1 MDDYQKFIHSSR
13 YARWKEEEGRRE
25 TWPETVGRYVNFFY
39 EKYGHLDPTRKVFN
53 SIYDS
58 ILNLDVMG
66 SMRAVMTAGPA
77 LEETQVAGYNCCFVA
92 VDEPT
97 VFDEIMYVLMCGT
110 GVGFSVESQFV
121 SKLPIVPK
129 DLQDAAD
136 QVIVFEDSRIG
147 WAGGFREYV
156 SSLYAGRVP
165 RWDLSKLRAAGV
177 RLKTFGGRASG
188 PEPLADL
195 LVFTR
200 DLFLGARGRR
210 LTTLECHDLVC
221 KIADIV
227 VVGGVRRSALIS
239 LSDLE
244 DTSIQYAKH
253 GRWWETHPYRALA
266 NNSAVYTSRPGTGT
280 YMREMLALYDS
291 QSGERGI
298 FNREAAQRKAALM
311 GRDGSKVAGVNPCQP
326 AWADLLTPSGLTC
339 MGKIEVGD
347 KVWTKEGW
355 STVTAKWSSGIKPV
369 YRYGTTA
376 GVFYGTQNHRVV
388 SNGNKVEV
396 EDATSIDIITGPF
409 LLRTIDPQDVI
420 DGLVL
425 GDGTVHKASN
435 DKIVLCVGKDDGDYF
450 DSEVSDFLA
459 PAHNGISQYA
469 HDVVT
474 TLTAGELPR
483 TYERIVP
490 DRFKNDLDK
499 AAGFLRGLYSANGSV
514 VGNRITLKSAS
525 PRLIEDVQLMLN
537 ALGIRS
543 YFTTNKSK
551 VVSFNNGDYICKES
565 YDLNISTDRNKF
577 VEAIGFIQK
586 YKNDKIN
593 IVDSPKGKT
602 TYDIVD
608 ACFVSEEEVF
618 DITVD
623 NGSHTY
629 WTGGCDVSNCGE
641 ILLRSKQFCNLAEV
655 VLRPGDNLE
664 TVKAKATVATIL
676 GTLQA
681 SLTDFKY
688 LSPEWKENTEEERL
702 LGVSLTGVMDWWPSV
717 GEERAIQILQQARRT
732 TVEVNAIVAQAIGI
746 PASASI
752 TCVKPSGTVS
762 QLVDSS
768 SGIHARYAPY
778 YTRTVRADNN
788 DPMCKF
794 LKDQGVP
801 NEPDVT
807 KPKHTMVFSF
817 PKRSPDGAVC
827 TKDMTAIDQLEMW
840 KILADEWCD
849 HNPSTTIQVKEDE
862 WVGVFSWMY
871 NEWDSICGIALL
883 PYSEHT
889 YQQAPYQEITKEEYE
904 KKVSGMP
911 EIEWDKLREYE
922 TEDTTSGSQELA
934 CSSGSCEIVDIN

>member
-1 MDDYQKFIHSSR
+1 MDDYSKFIHKSR
-13 YARWKEEEGRRE
+13 YARWREEDGRRE
-25 TWPETVGRYVNFFY
+25 TWEETVTRYIDFF
-39 EKYGHLDPTRKVFN
+39 KRRVPDSVLPILDSAKKR
-53 SIYDS
+53 
-58 ILNLDVMG
+58 ILDLEVMP
-66 SMRAVMTAGPA
+66 SMRALMTAGKA
-77 LEETQVAGYNCCFVA
+77 LEETNVAGYNCCFVT
-92 VDEPT
+92 VDDPI
-97 VFDEIMYVLMCGT
+97 VFDEIMYILMCGT

-165 RWDLSKLRAAGV
+165 RWDLSKVRAAGV

-266 NNSAVYTSRPGTGT
+266 NNSAVYTSKPGTGT

-298 FNREAAQRKAALM
+298 FNREAAQSKAALM
-311 GRDGSKVAGVNPCQP
+311 YRDA
-326 AWADLLTPSGLTC
+326 T
-339 MGKIEVGD
+339 
-347 KVWTKEGW
+347 
-355 STVTAKWSSGIKPV
+355 
-369 YRYGTTA
+369 
-376 GVFYGTQNHRVV
+376 RVV
-388 SNGNKVEV
+388 
-396 EDATSIDIITGPF
+396 
-409 LLRTIDPQDVI
+409 
-420 DGLVL
+420 
-425 GDGTVHKASN
+425 GTN
-435 DKIVLCVGKDDGDYF
+435 
-450 DSEVSDFLA
+450 
-459 PAHNGISQYA
+459 P
-469 HDVVT
+469 
-474 TLTAGELPR
+474 
-483 TYERIVP
+483 
-490 DRFKNDLDK
+490 
-499 AAGFLRGLYSANGSV
+499 
-514 VGNRITLKSAS
+514 
-525 PRLIEDVQLMLN
+525 
-537 ALGIRS
+537 
-543 YFTTNKSK
+543 
-551 VVSFNNGDYICKES
+551 
-565 YDLNISTDRNKF
+565 
-577 VEAIGFIQK
+577 
-586 YKNDKIN
+586 
-593 IVDSPKGKT
+593 
-602 TYDIVD
+602 
-608 ACFVSEEEVF
+608 
-618 DITVD
+618 
-623 NGSHTY
+623 
-629 WTGGCDVSNCGE
+629 CGE
-641 ILLRSKQFCNLAEV
+641 ILLRSKQFCNLSEV

-664 TVKAKATVATIL
+664 TVKAKVTVATML

-681 SLTDFKY
+681 SLTDFEY

-717 GEERAIQILQQARRT
+717 GKERAIQILQQARRT

-746 PASASI
+746 TASAAI

-778 YTRTVRADNN
+778 YIRTVRADNN

-807 KPKHTMVFSF
+807 KPKHTTVFSF

-904 KKVSGMP
+904 EAMAEMP
-911 EIEWDKLREYE
+911 KIDWDKLREYE
-922 TEDTTSGSQELA
+922 AEDTTSGSQELA
-934 CSSGSCEIVDIN
+934 CSSSSCEIVDIT

>member
-1 MDDYQKFIHSSR
+1 MRVVSVTPIIDEQDYYDITV
-13 YARWKEEEGRRE
+13 EG
-25 TWPETVGRYVNFFY
+25 THNFLLAD
-39 EKYGHLDPTRKVFN
+39 G
-53 SIYDS
+53 SIVH
-58 ILNLDVMG
+58 N
-66 SMRAVMTAGPA
+66 
-77 LEETQVAGYNCCFVA
+77 
-92 VDEPT
+92 
-97 VFDEIMYVLMCGT
+97 CGT

-253 GRWWETHPYRALA
+253 GRWWETHPHRALA
-266 NNSAVYTSRPGTGT
+266 NNSAVYTSKPGTGT
-280 YMREMLALYDS
+280 YLREMLALYDS

-298 FNREAAQRKAALM
+298 FNREAAQSKAALM
-311 GRDGSKVAGVNPCQP
+311 GRDASSVVGTNPSLRAGTLVLLKDSIVPIERLEGKYFEVPVGNGDVAP
-326 AWADLLTPSGLTC
+326 ATCRMSSPSAELLEITFASGRKHYATKEHKWPMIDGHKKSTEEL
-339 MGKIEVGD
+339 ISGD
-347 KVWTKEGW
+347 KVPTGTRSLPGTGDDWDEELGYLVGYWLGNGW
-355 STVTAKWSSGIKPV
+355 VTTRG
-369 YRYGTTA
+369 
-376 GVFYGTQNHRVV
+376 
-388 SNGNKVEV
+388 
-396 EDATSIDIITGPF
+396 
-409 LLRTIDPQDVI
+409 
-420 DGLVL
+420 
-425 GDGTVHKASN
+425 
-435 DKIVLCVGKDDGDYF
+435 DDGRQQHG
-450 DSEVSDFLA
+450 LC
-459 PAHNGISQYA
+459 
-469 HDVVT
+469 
-474 TLTAGELPR
+474 
-483 TYERIVP
+483 VP
-490 DRFKNDLDK
+490 DRRADL
-499 AAGFLRGLYSANGSV
+499 V
-514 VGNRITLKSAS
+514 
-525 PRLIEDVQLMLN
+525 PRLRATLAKIGVDTVFPHRNNGTYEMNTVSN
-537 ALGIRS
+537 ALLDTLTRTGIRS
-543 YFTTNKSK
+543 KYQDNFTGVFENSGRFLKGLLCGLIDSDGSISRGR
-551 VVSFNNGDYICKES
+551 VSFSSKNEKLRDLVADLAYFSGYRPTIKSVMRDIRLTKPNGKEYFYPAYTIHIARWGLGS
-565 YDLNISTDRNKF
+565 GYR
-577 VEAIGFIQK
+577 QK
-586 YKNDKIN
+586 YDTVISVSTTG
-593 IVDSPKGKT
+593 IYEPVWDLSVDHS
-602 TYDIVD
+602 
-608 ACFVSEEEVF
+608 
-618 DITVD
+618 
-623 NGSHTY
+623 SHTFVIPGVV
-629 WTGGCDVSNCGE
+629 TGNCGE
-641 ILLRSKQFCNLAEV
+641 ILLRSKQMCNLSES

-664 TVKAKATVATIL
+664 TVKAKVTVATIL

-688 LSPEWKENTEEERL
+688 LSPEWKKNTEEERL

-778 YTRTVRADNN
+778 YIRTVRADNN

-807 KPKHTMVFSF
+807 KPKHTTVFSF
-817 PKRSPDGAVC
+817 PKRSPEGAVC

-840 KILADEWCD
+840 KVLADEWCD

-871 NEWDSICGIALL
+871 NEWDAICGIALL

-904 KKVSGMP
+904 KMVSEMP
-911 EIEWDKLREYE
+911 KIEWDKLREYE
-922 TEDTTSGSQELA
+922 SEDTTSGSQELA

>member
-1 MDDYQKFIHSSR
+1 MDDYSKFIHKSR
-13 YARWKEEEGRRE
+13 YARWREEEGRRE
-25 TWPETVGRYVNFFY
+25 TWPETVGRYIDFFRSKWPPIPGKDDAFAPLY
-39 EKYGHLDPTRKVFN
+39 SG
-53 SIYDS
+53 
-58 ILNLDVMG
+58 ILSLDVMP
-66 SMRAVMTAGPA
+66 SMRALMTAGPA

-92 VDEPT
+92 VNEPT

-110 GVGFSVESQFV
+110 GVGFSVENQFV

-136 QVIVFEDSRIG
+136 QIIVFEDSRIG

-165 RWDLSKLRAAGV
+165 RWNLSKLRAAGV

-253 GRWWETHPYRALA
+253 GRWWENHPHRALA
-266 NNSAVYTSRPGTGT
+266 NNSAVYTSKPGTGT

-298 FNREAAQRKAALM
+298 FNREAAQSKAALM
-311 GRDGSKVAGVNPCQP
+311 GRD
-326 AWADLLTPSGLTC
+326 
-339 MGKIEVGD
+339 
-347 KVWTKEGW
+347 
-355 STVTAKWSSGIKPV
+355 
-369 YRYGTTA
+369 
-376 GVFYGTQNHRVV
+376 
-388 SNGNKVEV
+388 
-396 EDATSIDIITGPF
+396 
-409 LLRTIDPQDVI
+409 
-420 DGLVL
+420 
-425 GDGTVHKASN
+425 AS
-435 DKIVLCVGKDDGDYF
+435 
-450 DSEVSDFLA
+450 
-459 PAHNGISQYA
+459 
-469 HDVVT
+469 
-474 TLTAGELPR
+474 
-483 TYERIVP
+483 
-490 DRFKNDLDK
+490 
-499 AAGFLRGLYSANGSV
+499 SV
-514 VGNRITLKSAS
+514 VG
-525 PRLIEDVQLMLN
+525 
-537 ALGIRS
+537 
-543 YFTTNKSK
+543 TN
-551 VVSFNNGDYICKES
+551 
-565 YDLNISTDRNKF
+565 
-577 VEAIGFIQK
+577 
-586 YKNDKIN
+586 
-593 IVDSPKGKT
+593 P
-602 TYDIVD
+602 
-608 ACFVSEEEVF
+608 
-618 DITVD
+618 
-623 NGSHTY
+623 
-629 WTGGCDVSNCGE
+629 CGE
-641 ILLRSKQFCNLAEV
+641 ILLRSKQFCNLSEV

-664 TVKAKATVATIL
+664 TVKAKVTVATIL

-688 LSPEWKENTEEERL
+688 LSPEWKKNTEEERL

-717 GEERAIQILQQARRT
+717 GKERAIQILQQARRT

-746 PASASI
+746 PASVSI

-778 YTRTVRADNN
+778 YIRTVRADNN

-807 KPKHTMVFSF
+807 KPKHTTVFSF
-817 PKRSPDGAVC
+817 PKRSPDGALC

-840 KILADEWCD
+840 KVLADEWCD

-889 YQQAPYQEITKEEYE
+889 YQQAPYQEITREEYE
-904 KKVSGMP
+904 KMVSEMP
-911 EIEWDKLREYE
+911 KIDWDKLREYE